1 MKDPE
6 MEHTSGRVE
15 ISMKAIFRGTKDQ
28 DMVFNIMQMEKNM
41 LAIGQMTIEM
51 DLEHLTQQMELS
63 PLMEC
68 GLIMSS
74 NCNN

>member
-1 MKDPE
+1 
-6 MEHTSGRVE
+6 
-15 ISMKAIFRGTKDQ
+15 MKAIFRGTKDQ

-74 NCNN
+74 IAITN